1 MTLSELI
8 TRVQQKL
15 GSQTT
20 FYTDAEIVVNGINPA
35 QRLMCLVHPPLN
47 YIRTTLTVTADQ
59 AFIDL
64 RTLLDGSLA
73 IIGNRFRSIR
83 RVTLGTVTGNLATN
97 TVATGE
103 LQKLD
108 HATVKRLSARNDW
121 MALRGLVRKYWL
133 WGPYWLG
140 LYERPIASTTITIL
154 YAAAPAPLVITSLS
168 ASPDIAAVYHP
179 VIAEIATG
187 LLIMK
192 EGNPQTAR
200 GLARIRSG
208 IDFVGRTRA
217 DATAQQQAIAQQA
230 AAQQQTA
237 PQSEVTQ

>member
-1 MTLSELI
+1 MTLGQII
-8 TRVQQKL
+8 TLVEQKL

-35 QRLMCLVHPPLN
+35 QRLMCLAYPPLN
-47 YIRTTLTVTADQ
+47 YIRTALTVTADQ

-64 RTLLDGSLA
+64 RTLLDGSSA

-83 RVTLGTVTGNLATN
+83 RVVLGTVTDDVATV
-97 TVATGE
+97 TAATGE
-103 LQKLD
+103 LQKLEY
-108 HATVKRLSARNDW
+108 ATIKKLAGRNDW
-121 MALRGLVRKYWL
+121 MSMHGLVRKYWL

-140 LYERPIASTTITIL
+140 LYQRPVASTTITIV
-154 YAAAPAPLVITSLS
+154 YTAAPAPLVIGSL
-168 ASPDIAAVYHP
+168 AALPDIPAVYHP

-200 GLARIRSG
+200 GMTRIKAG
-208 IDFVGRTRA
+208 MDFIR
-217 DATAQQQAIAQQA
+217 
-230 AAQQQTA
+230 QTA
-237 PQSEVTQ
+237 PQVPGQPEAKP